1 QPPHLVVR
9 EGDHRLPFSRH
20 PTYAARHEAP
30 RGRRRRALHD
40 RRWVRQRVGAVGP
53 RVHGPVP
60 PATRGRGIR
69 VATTSVDDRS
79 VSMHRSRIAAAAA
92 VAAVVLGAA
101 SPASAHEHRTV
112 GRYELEVGW
121 ASEPTYAG
129 VQNAVQVTI
138 TDAKGTPVDDLGD
151 PGLTVTVSTGTATS
165 DPLSLG
171 LSFDPDSGEGTH
183 GQFLAAVIPTRPGE
197 YTFHVT
203 GSIKGQA
210 VDEKFTSGDTTFAPV
225 KRPS

>member
-1 QPPHLVVR
+1 
-9 EGDHRLPFSRH
+9 
-20 PTYAARHEAP
+20 
-30 RGRRRRALHD
+30 
-40 RRWVRQRVGAVGP
+40 
-53 RVHGPVP
+53 
-60 PATRGRGIR
+60 
-69 VATTSVDDRS
+69 
-79 VSMHRSRIAAAAA
+79 MHRSRIAAAAA

-138 TDAKGTPVDDLGD
+138 TDTKGTPVDDLGD

-171 LSFDPDSGEGTH
+171 LSFDPDSSEGTH

-197 YTFHVT
+197 YTFRVT

-210 VDEKFTSGDTTFAPV
+210 VDEKFTSGDTTFDPV
-225 KRPS
+225 KEPRDIEFPAKDPSAGELATSVQRLSPRVDNAVAAAKDAKDKASTATTLAIVALVVGVAIGGAGLVIGLGARRRA